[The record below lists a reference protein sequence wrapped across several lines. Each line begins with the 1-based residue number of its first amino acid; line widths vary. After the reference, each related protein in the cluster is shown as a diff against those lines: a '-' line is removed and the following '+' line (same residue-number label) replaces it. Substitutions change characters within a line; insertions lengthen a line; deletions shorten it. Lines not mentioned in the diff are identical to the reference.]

1 MIMLMICTVDEAGR
15 VWSIGM
21 GETTGEDN
29 TMIMLIICTVDEAGR
44 VWSIGMASV

>member
-1 MIMLMICTVDEAGR
+1 
-15 VWSIGM
+15 M